1 MDDVKPEEQ
10 VQEETRPAEEEGN
23 EEVGYYKIR

>member
-1 MDDVKPEEQ
+1 MDDVKSEEP
-10 VQEETRPAEEEGN
+10 VQEPRPAEEEGN

>member
-1 MDDVKPEEQ
+1 MDDVKSEEPTQ
-10 VQEETRPAEEEGN
+10 ETRPAEEEGN